1 MLLIFWLGTIFLLSS
16 QNGLETTSLSMS
28 IARKLAGFLWENATR
43 SQIARLHLLLRKLA
57 HVFLYAVLGL
67 MAAMFWDLVLD
78 RVPAF
83 VRAGTAILCCAGIGF
98 LDERLK
104 IFVPGRHYDVT
115 EFYLNAAAAAVIIV
129 LYFILVWLLWRRRR
143 RKRE

>member
-1 MLLIFWLGTIFLLSS
+1 MGKCHTLADCAAASPVAKAGACLPLRGFGTD
-16 QNGLETTSLSMS
+16 G
-28 IARKLAGFLWENATR
+28 GD
-43 SQIARLHLLLRKLA
+43 
-57 HVFLYAVLGL
+57 VLGSG
-67 MAAMFWDLVLD
+67 LD